1 MSIRLAQH
9 AALATLVT
17 AALLLS
23 ATSASAY
30 AMTMTHNW
38 PDLNQFPS
46 PSDTITVQIHLDT
59 EGNPDGI
66 IAFSMGVEFDPG
78 VWAYDQGASSSS
90 TYMLYVNGKTPY
102 ITPLGCCAGGSGPNV
117 WGLAP
122 QQVNID
128 WGSTALGTGS
138 VAPGAGGGLLATLVF
153 HAVGGPA
160 IGETI
165 FFNYQSNRG
174 NTFAVGTGV
183 VEIIDQV
190 TLSPGI
196 AFTPEPGTA
205 LLMSLG
211 LLGLGLAR
219 RRAH

>member
-1 MSIRLAQH
+1 MRLLITNL
-9 AALATLVT
+9 LATAMLLFG
-17 AALLLS
+17 AA
-23 ATSASAY
+23 SASAY
-30 AMTMTHNW
+30 AMSMSTTY
-38 PDLNQFPS
+38 DGVSILG
-46 PSDTITVQIHLDT
+46 PSDTVTVQIFLDT
-59 EGNPDGI
+59 QGNPDGI

-78 VWAYDQGASSSS
+78 VLAYDQGASSSA

-153 HAVGGPA
+153 HVVGAGDGV
-160 IGETI
+160 GEI

-183 VEIIDQV
+183 VEVIDQV
-190 TLSPGI
+190 ALSGGPI
-196 AFTPEPGTA
+196 NVLTPEPTTA
-205 LLMSLG
+205 LLV
-211 LLGLGLAR
+211 GLGLVGLGVAGR
-219 RRAH
+219 RRA